1 LEDEKGPRLPDHEI
15 TQYFNEMLARL
26 EELLYHE
33 LSRTAHKKVELVG
46 VDFLRSK
53 EVKGK
58 SLDEIISSCI
68 GEIIAWGIAERM
80 GYSVHGHGIVLR
92 FEIEGCIHMRKEIKL
107 KNLGAVPYMC
117 PLANMIGDRIIEI
130 LNYEIVHVANIEV
143 DEEHRKCVVKYAAF
157 ESAQKI
163 GQVSDWLSI

>member
-1 LEDEKGPRLPDHEI
+1 LPDHEI
-15 TQYFNEMLARL
+15 TEYFNEMLARL

-68 GEIIAWGIAERM
+68 REIIAWGIAKRID
-80 GYSVHGHGIVLR
+80 YSVHGHGILLR
-92 FEIEGCIHMRKEIKL
+92 FEVEGCIHLPKEIKL
-107 KNLGAVPYMC
+107 KNVGTVPYMC
-117 PLANMIGDRIIEI
+117 PIANMIGDSIIEI
-130 LNYEIVHVANIEV
+130 LKYEIAQVAGIEV
-143 DEEHRKCVVKYAAF
+143 DEKNRKCVVKYAAF

-163 GQVSDWLSI
+163 GQVSDWLGI